1 VKNPTDIKSACM
13 DLLWY
18 LAKLTRDEPQ

>member
-13 DLLWY
+13 DLL
-18 LAKLTRDEPQ
+18 